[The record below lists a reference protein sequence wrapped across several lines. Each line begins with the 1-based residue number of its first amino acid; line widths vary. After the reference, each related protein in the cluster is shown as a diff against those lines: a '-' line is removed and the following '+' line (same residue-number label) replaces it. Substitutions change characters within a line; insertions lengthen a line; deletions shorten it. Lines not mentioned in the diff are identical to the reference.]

1 VIVTENATGS
11 VTENVTGNAIEKG
24 IENVIGIATAIS
36 MIVPLKEKNMIVLD
50 WEDLEMTDLTTHMV
64 AATLRHSLNFLL
76 GF

>member
-1 VIVTENATGS
+1 
-11 VTENVTGNAIEKG
+11 
-24 IENVIGIATAIS
+24 
-36 MIVPLKEKNMIVLD
+36 MIVPLKEKNTIVLD